1 MRVFFG
7 IEPDPNRR
15 QAIADWRDRYGVAD
29 GRPVPPANFH
39 ITLAFIGEVSTRQ
52 LETLCD
58 AVDARQDGEA
68 FAAGS
73 IELDLVGFWPGP
85 DIYWIGASQPPPPLG
100 NLARNLQHIGG
111 PVGAR
116 LKRRAF
122 TPHVT
127 LYRNCS
133 APPPAPVVAPAI
145 RMDYDHLI
153 LFESQPGRK
162 HVRYQSVAQWPLR
175 HHAR

>member
-7 IEPDPNRR
+7 IEPDPKTR
-15 QAIADWRDRYGVAD
+15 QDIADWRDRYGVAD
-29 GRPVPPANFH
+29 GRPVAPANFH
-39 ITLAFIGEVSTRQ
+39 VTLAFIGDVSTRQ

-68 FAAGS
+68 FASGS

-85 DIYWIGASQPPPPLG
+85 DIYWIGASQAPPPLG
-100 NLARNLQHIGG
+100 DLARNLQHIGG
-111 PVGAR
+111 RVGAR
-116 LKRRAF
+116 LKRSAF

-133 APPPAPVVAPAI
+133 SPPPAPVVAPAI
-145 RMDYDHLI
+145 RMDYDQLI

-162 HVRYQSVAQWPLR
+162 HVRYQSVAQWALR